1 MAGFYKVKHR
11 LDFSFVFST
20 HLPLEETRF
29 QQAGSFSV
37 EGTSQVVLG
46 HTRAPLLRPFSYA
59 KSSFHKCFFDMKWS
73 FMPQSQIGLTNLC
86 SILTMLD
93 VAMDLLH
100 VKFIHA
106 TKVRDATNPQH

>member
-1 MAGFYKVKHR
+1 
-11 LDFSFVFST
+11 
-20 HLPLEETRF
+20 
-29 QQAGSFSV
+29 
-37 EGTSQVVLG
+37 
-46 HTRAPLLRPFSYA
+46 
-59 KSSFHKCFFDMKWS
+59 
-73 FMPQSQIGLTNLC
+73 MPQSQIGLTNLC